1 MIKSFFLILFFV
13 FSFESEPVIPN
24 LEYPPE
30 GSEYI
35 YLPMKKNHKYG
46 DDICYYRE
54 FDEKLKYYIYYVKP
68 CETGKYCQYE
78 ISGQPFGYC
87 VDIQT
92 DSTTLSK
99 WKESCESVNDCQS
112 GLKCENKQCVPEIPC
127 SNPSK
132 AYQIGFNGEGN
143 TVTSFSCLEDNEKI
157 DDNFCVKYEYE
168 NEATTN
174 YPNVKYTYYGNH
186 PGLPKGCGLIHFSP
200 INYKVYTG
208 SGYEDDVLYR
218 IENIEWSTRGS
229 VPDNEFVTDDSYCY
243 SGFALY
249 FYPNKLEKQP
259 NNHGDSTSNQQ
270 QKLCVTPISVDI
282 NNELANGECIITYK
296 ILDESPKQYN
306 LGEECPQTIV
316 IESERYRE
324 FIDAF
329 KEANDEDKK
338 NCYNIDEYPYH
349 CKNSNLIKLWYFY
362 KYPEDY
368 LFYKDRD
375 KLKAVLDFKIQ
386 RKYPTYAFTYYLS
399 YSYLLLLL
407 FLIMM

>member
-1 MIKSFFLILFFV
+1 MTKYFFFILFFV

-24 LEYPPE
+24 LEYPPR
-30 GSEYI
+30 GSDYI
-35 YLPMKKNHKYG
+35 YLPMEKNHKYG

-87 VDIQT
+87 VDLQT
-92 DSTTLSK
+92 NSTTLYK

-112 GLKCENKQCVPEIPC
+112 GLKCENKKCVPENTCP
-127 SNPSK
+127 NPNQEYFQKSITEF
-132 AYQIGFNGEGN
+132 Y
-143 TVTSFSCLEDNEKI
+143 CLADDHKI
-157 DDNFCVKYEYE
+157 DDNICLKYEY
-168 NEATTN
+168 TTN
-174 YPNVKYTYYGNH
+174 SPTYYPTLKYTYHGNY
-186 PGLPKGCGLIHFSP
+186 PGLPNECGLIKFNVF
-200 INYKVYTG
+200 NYKDN
-208 SGYEDDVLYR
+208 SHSELEDDVLYR
-218 IENIEWSTRGS
+218 KEKSWCTIGS
-229 VPDNEFVTDDSYCY
+229 VSDGDFVDDKKYCY
-243 SGFALY
+243 SGFTLP
-249 FYPNKLEKQP
+249 FYPNKLDKQP
-259 NNHGDSTSNQQ
+259 NNHDDDESNALYN
-270 QKLCVTPISVDI
+270 LCVTPISVDI
-282 NNELANGECIITYK
+282 KNELSNGKCIITYK
-296 ILDESPKQYN
+296 ISDQNPKQYN
-306 LGEECPQTIV
+306 LGEECDQTIV

-386 RKYPTYAFTYYLS
+386 RKYPTYAFTHYLS